1 MIVGYARVSS
11 IDQNLERQLA
21 NLKTFGVEKIFTE
34 KQSGKSVENRP
45 IFQEALNFV
54 RMGDRFV
61 VESID
66 RLGRNYDEVINT
78 VNYLKDKEVQLMITS
93 LPMMN
98 EVIGNPLLDKFMK
111 DLIIQILAMVSEQER
126 NESKRRQAQGIKV
139 AKEKGVYKGRPLLY
153 APNAKDPQKRVIYHR
168 VVEMLE
174 EGQAISKIAKEVNIT
189 RQTIY
194 RIKKIMICFN
204 KPCFNANEI
213 IS

>member
-21 NLKTFGVEKIFTE
+21 NLKTFGAEKIFSE
-34 KQSGKSVENRP
+34 KRSGKSVENRP

-54 RMGDRFV
+54 RIGDRFV

-66 RLGRNYDEVINT
+66 RLGRNYDEIIET
-78 VNYLKDKEVQLMITS
+78 VSYLKEKEVQLMITS

-111 DLIIQILAMVSEQER
+111 YLIIQILAMISEQER
-126 NESKRRQAQGIKV
+126 NESKRRQAQGIQV

-153 APNAKDPQKRVIYHR
+153 SPNAKDPQKRVIYHR
-168 VVEMLE
+168 VVEMLK
-174 EGQAISKIAKEVNIT
+174 EGTAISKIAKEVNIT
-189 RQTIY
+189 RQTVY
-194 RIKKIMICFN
+194 RIKHDKG
-204 KPCFNANEI
+204 